1 MKYHEN
7 HQKRVLGV
15 IIAVSSKNKLF
26 LGVWSP
32 PKKNMAVAHLDPM
45 WPPSAQNP
53 GGMWVL
59 MCVWGVCVGAQGC
72 EMLAGLGGGGLITL
86 IMFYEQ

>member
-1 MKYHEN
+1 MVSTPKN
-7 HQKRVLGV
+7 
-15 IIAVSSKNKLF
+15 IAL
-26 LGVWSP
+26 
-32 PKKNMAVAHLDPM
+32 AHLDPIGRLR
-45 WPPSAQNP
+45 PKTR

-72 EMLAGLGGGGLITL
+72 DMLAELGGGGLITL